1 MTTLITG
8 GTGFVG
14 SNLDGDIRL
23 SSKDA
28 DLRNLDAAVAIFEEH
43 KPDVIV
49 HAAARHGNFAQIA
62 EDKVA
67 YYRDN
72 ALININV
79 FEAARLVGV
88 KNLMAF
94 SSVTAFPDHI
104 SAFGEDDLYKGQ
116 PHDSCYPYAYAK
128 RMIEVLSRAY
138 REQYGLNYNCLFLAN
153 AYGPGGQDNVIPL
166 LIRKC
171 HEAKKNET
179 SFEILGDG
187 SPRRDF
193 IFIEDVK
200 QIIQLLEHHQHFGPI
215 ILSSGTSVS
224 IREVVN
230 EIVLA
235 ASFQGP
241 IRWKETEDVGQ
252 LEKVP
257 SNQKLTQLLPE
268 FTYTSLAVGIQK
280 TVEWASKKETTAP

>member
-1 MTTLITG
+1 MTILITG

-28 DLRNLDAAVAIFEEH
+28 DLRDLDAAVAIFEEH
-43 KPDVIV
+43 RPSLIV

-62 EDKVA
+62 DDKVG

-88 KNLMAF
+88 RDLMAF

-104 SAFGEDDLYKGQ
+104 SSFSEEDLYKGQ

-138 REQYGLNYNCLFLAN
+138 REQYALNYNCIFLAN
-153 AYGPGGQDNVIPL
+153 AYGPRGRDNVIPL

-171 HEAKKNET
+171 LDAKREQRP
-179 SFEILGDG
+179 FEILGDG

-193 IFIEDVK
+193 IFIDDVK
-200 QIIQLLEHHQHFGPI
+200 SIIKLLQHSQYFGPVTF
-215 ILSSGTSVS
+215 SSGTSVS
-224 IREVVN
+224 IREVVT
-230 EIVLA
+230 EIVEA
-235 ASFQGP
+235 VRFEGP
-241 IRWKETEDVGQ
+241 VIWKETEDVGQ
-252 LEKVP
+252 QEKVP
-257 SNQKLTQLLPE
+257 SNQKLVNLLPE
-268 FTYTSLAVGIQK
+268 FAFTPLADGIKK
-280 TVEWASKKETTAP
+280 TVEWSVRPDL

>member
-14 SNLDGDIRL
+14 SNLDGDVKLCSR
-23 SSKDA
+23 DA
-28 DLRNLDAAVAIFEEH
+28 DLRDLDAAVSIFQQH
-43 KPDVIV
+43 RPSLIV

-62 EDKVA
+62 EDKVG

-79 FEAARLVGV
+79 FEAARIAGV
-88 KNLMAF
+88 RNLMAF

-104 SAFGEDDLYKGQ
+104 SSFSEDDLYKGQ

-138 REQYGLNYNCLFLAN
+138 REQYGLNYNCIFLAN
-153 AYGPGGQDNVIPL
+153 AYGPGGRDNVIPL

-171 HEAKKNET
+171 MDAAAT
-179 SFEILGDG
+179 GAPLEILGDG

-193 IFIEDVK
+193 IFIEDVSK
-200 QIIQLLEHHQHFGPI
+200 IVGYLKSKRHFGPVTF
-215 ILSSGTSVS
+215 SSGTSIS
-224 IREVVN
+224 IREVVD
-230 EIVLA
+230 EIVA
-235 ASFQGP
+235 ALQFDGP
-241 IRWKETEDVGQ
+241 IIWNPQGDVGQ
-252 LEKVP
+252 QEKVP
-257 SNQKLTQLLPE
+257 SNDKLMSILPNLV
-268 FTYTSLAVGIQK
+268 FTPLSEGIKK
-280 TVEWASKKETTAP
+280 TVLWFLDNHKP